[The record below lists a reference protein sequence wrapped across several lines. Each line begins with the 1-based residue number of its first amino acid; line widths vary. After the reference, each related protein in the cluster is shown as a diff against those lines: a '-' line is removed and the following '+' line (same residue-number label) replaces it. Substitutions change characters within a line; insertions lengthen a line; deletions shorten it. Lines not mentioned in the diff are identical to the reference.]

1 MTVDYAKADPTDLC
15 MRISVENRGPDPA
28 SLHVLP
34 TLWFRNTWAWGL
46 PGQDA
51 VPRISADGD
60 GTLLAEHA
68 QLGSLVLIGEPGGT
82 PLLCDNESNAE
93 RLWGVPGRSAYP
105 KDGINDHVV
114 HGSPTVNPDR
124 IGTKG
129 ALWYRLDVPAGG
141 TSVLRVRLS
150 AGTAVAGEAG
160 LDSAFDAVID
170 APPGG
175 GRRLLRRTHSR
186 EEQRRRS
193 PRAPSG
199 AGGDAVGQAVLPL
212 RRRALARRRPGR
224 TTSARPPAH
233 GAQRRLAPPQQRRR
247 DLDAG
252 PVGVPRP
259 EAGAVAGATS
269 RGSTSTSTATPARVW
284 ARATRPAGPVSS
296 PSFSCTA

>member
-1 MTVDYAKADPTDLC
+1 MVPGLDAHALVDALALPLPAAAVPLRRAGRVTDAGPGEPEYELVDTGAFADDRYWAVTVDYAKADPTDLC
-15 MRISVENRGPDPA
+15 MRITVENRGPDPA
-28 SLHVLP
+28 ALHVLP

-150 AGTAVAGEAG
+150 AGTTVAGEAG
-160 LDSAFDAVID
+160 LTA
-170 APPGG
+170 
-175 GRRLLRRTHSR
+175 
-186 EEQRRRS
+186 RS
-193 PRAPSG
+193 
-199 AGGDAVGQAVLPL
+199 
-212 RRRALARRRPGR
+212 
-224 TTSARPPAH
+224 
-233 GAQRRLAPPQQRRR
+233 
-247 DLDAG
+247 
-252 PVGVPRP
+252 
-259 EAGAVAGATS
+259 
-269 RGSTSTSTATPARVW
+269 TP
-284 ARATRPAGPVSS
+284 
-296 PSFSCTA
+296 